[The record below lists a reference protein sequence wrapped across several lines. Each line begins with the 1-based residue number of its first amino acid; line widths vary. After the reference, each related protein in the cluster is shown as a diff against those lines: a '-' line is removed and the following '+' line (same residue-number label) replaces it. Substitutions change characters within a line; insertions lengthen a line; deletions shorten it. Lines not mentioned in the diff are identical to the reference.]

1 MHQCLRLRIIKS
13 WEIYKLK
20 AWNKTKQI
28 KTRKLNKTKPKQ
40 LEVLTILTSWLEQ
53 LSACWI
59 EDLFRHHLLSLFN
72 DSFPHEKLLCFFL
85 LPSLP
90 STAWSNIHYTEM
102 STEFIFKTAF
112 LNKTGKSSFN
122 SDFPAVFEKAAFFN
136 SKTKLNSKWLILYHF
151 KLNLKNSN
159 WQISSIIFTQF
170 TICRPFIF

>member
-1 MHQCLRLRIIKS
+1 MKQ
-13 WEIYKLK
+13 
-20 AWNKTKQI
+20 NKTNKNKKAKQNKA
-28 KTRKLNKTKPKQ
+28 KTAGGPDYSDELTGTTICMLNRRF
-40 LEVLTILTSWLEQ
+40 
-53 LSACWI
+53 
-59 EDLFRHHLLSLFN
+59 LFRHHLLSLFN
-72 DSFPHEKLLCFFL
+72 DSFPHEKLLCLFL

-159 WQISSIIFTQF
+159 RQISSIIFTQF

>member
-1 MHQCLRLRIIKS
+1 MKQ
-13 WEIYKLK
+13 
-20 AWNKTKQI
+20 NKTNKNKKAKQNKA
-28 KTRKLNKTKPKQ
+28 KTAGGPDYSDKLTGT
-40 LEVLTILTSWLEQ
+40 TICMLNRRF
-53 LSACWI
+53 
-59 EDLFRHHLLSLFN
+59 LFRHHLLSLFN

-159 WQISSIIFTQF
+159 RQISSIIFTQF

>member
-1 MHQCLRLRIIKS
+1 MKQ
-13 WEIYKLK
+13 
-20 AWNKTKQI
+20 NKTNKNKKAKQNKA
-28 KTRKLNKTKPKQ
+28 KTAGGPDYSDELTETTICMLNRTF
-40 LEVLTILTSWLEQ
+40 
-53 LSACWI
+53 
-59 EDLFRHHLLSLFN
+59 LFRHHLLSSFN

-159 WQISSIIFTQF
+159 WQMSSIIFTQC